1 LIINLLTIAFET
13 SVFELSFFHL
23 NKAAFFGATIRMMEN
38 FILNASAEAVQ
49 EERYIKE
56 HSDIPSFLFV
66 IFGLEVD

>member
-1 LIINLLTIAFET
+1 LIINLLTISFET

-23 NKAAFFGATIRMMEN
+23 NKAAFFGATIRMMEYLV
-38 FILNASAEAVQ
+38 LNASTKAVQ
-49 EERYIKE
+49 EQRYIEK